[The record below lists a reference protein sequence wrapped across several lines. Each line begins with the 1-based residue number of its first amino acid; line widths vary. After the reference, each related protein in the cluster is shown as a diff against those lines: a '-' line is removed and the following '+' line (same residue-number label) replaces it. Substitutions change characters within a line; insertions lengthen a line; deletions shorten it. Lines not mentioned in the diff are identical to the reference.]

1 MYLYFIDGVLWFTCT
16 SPSSLVEK
24 KKQKTN
30 QENHKTKQTWLG
42 PFSFNLGGKQAE
54 RGTSS
59 TTFAALKSL
68 LVVCCP
74 TSEIKGSGKRQES
87 GVRLPLPGL
96 SCPEGKSKLKKK
108 KKGKRKEKKRI
119 FNSQPP
125 LDTTAN
131 SNKRYWVH
139 VKYVD
144 THEQSLFWL

>member
-24 KKQKTN
+24 NKTN
-30 QENHKTKQTWLG
+30 KRGWVLSLLILEGSRKRG
-42 PFSFNLGGKQAE
+42 RSSAAFS
-54 RGTSS
+54 T
-59 TTFAALKSL
+59 LKSL
-68 LVVCCP
+68 LVVRCP
-74 TSEIKGSGKRQES
+74 TSEMKGSGKRQER
-87 GVRLPLPGL
+87 GVCLPRWVPLVL
-96 SCPEGKSKLKKK
+96 RAKRKKK
-108 KKGKRKEKKRI
+108 KEKPERKKERKGKKV

-125 LDTTAN
+125 LHTTAN